1 MKELL
6 DKKVFLLDV
15 EGVLCDNIDIQTCL
29 PRVPEFI
36 SFLKDHDI
44 GISIVTNISRKPR
57 QVVFDKL
64 KSMGIPVLIEEIFTS
79 GSTTAMFIKNQ
90 YPDAR
95 CFVISEW
102 GLKKDI
108 EDAGITISDDD
119 VDIVAIG
126 ANRNLTFNELN
137 HAMRLVFD
145 GSKLICSGT
154 TKFFKGTFFSD
165 TGYFLGESSIAQAI
179 SHATN
184 KPVTYIGKPYPEIF
198 QQILSRL
205 NISSSEAVMIG
216 DNIQSDIRGSNLLGI
231 DSILTT
237 NDIQYD
243 YSLFSDSDKPKY
255 VVKDINELCE
265 NLF

>member
-90 YPDAR
+90 YKTFPRSDILSSSVTVEMSRLRRRAR
-95 CFVISEW
+95 NW
-102 GLKKDI
+102 
-108 EDAGITISDDD
+108 AM
-119 VDIVAIG
+119 VDIG
-126 ANRNLTFNELN
+126 DSPSN
-137 HAMRLVFD
+137 D
-145 GSKLICSGT
+145 
-154 TKFFKGTFFSD
+154 
-165 TGYFLGESSIAQAI
+165 FLSAES
-179 SHATN
+179 
-184 KPVTYIGKPYPEIF
+184 F
-198 QQILSRL
+198 L
-205 NISSSEAVMIG
+205 NIFRDLMCRYGWIFARLI
-216 DNIQSDIRGSNLLGI
+216 
-231 DSILTT
+231 
-237 NDIQYD
+237 
-243 YSLFSDSDKPKY
+243 F
-255 VVKDINELCE
+255 VKR
-265 NLF
+265 